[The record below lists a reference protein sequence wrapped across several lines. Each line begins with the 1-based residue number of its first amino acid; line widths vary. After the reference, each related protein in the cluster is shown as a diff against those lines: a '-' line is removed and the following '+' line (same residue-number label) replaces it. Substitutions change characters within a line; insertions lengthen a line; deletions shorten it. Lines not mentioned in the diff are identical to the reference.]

1 MNQSIMEN
9 IQENIYFSLRKAS
22 IAVFTFILIYAP
34 ITQLLSPPEVRDF
47 GIEIIGTMIFA
58 ALIIGLSIV
67 SVRINMTTD
76 RKISMMAFWI
86 VVGILLVY
94 GSAYSIN
101 ITLYALLFVAFV
113 PLVLIHKT
121 MMTVVYVGLIVATAG
136 VVSLLG
142 ETSISTESGNIDIDL
157 LFEGKMTL
165 VAMLGIG
172 LVISLV
178 IRKSIMNIF
187 ENLRLAV
194 EGQEAAKR
202 EIEAS
207 QELLISSVNKA
218 EDDLSA
224 LNGFINDL
232 QRGSGEIGLAVDD
245 LSKGAT
251 NQATDLE
258 NAMTVMERLSSS
270 MDEINESIKVLIDQT
285 SEGEEVN
292 EESTASIASL
302 KQTISNSAN
311 LNDEIYG
318 VIERMFQE
326 FKEIIEAIQKIDAI
340 AGQTNL
346 LALNASIESARAGEA
361 GKGFAVVAEEIRK
374 LAEDTSESAKSINT
388 VILGMDEYMSKA
400 QKSMEALKDQSDE
413 TTKIVGTTAGNIN
426 KTIEL
431 LRNTITSLEST
442 WNKTHDLERFKKEAV
457 ESISSIASVS
467 EEYSSTTEEVNASVE
482 QMLDGINRIAEN
494 SQSLKEGFDQLIEST
509 K

>member
-1 MNQSIMEN
+1 MNQSI
-9 IQENIYFSLRKAS
+9 IVTIKENIYLSLRKAS

-34 ITQLLSPPEVRDF
+34 ITQLLSPPEIRTF

-58 ALIIGLSIV
+58 ALIIILSV
-67 SVRINMTTD
+67 FSVKIKMTTD

-86 VVGILLVY
+86 VIGILLVY
-94 GSAYSIN
+94 ASAYSIN

-113 PLVLIHKT
+113 PLVLIHGRA
-121 MMTVVYVGLIVATAG
+121 MTIIYVGLIIAAATFI
-136 VVSLLG
+136 SLLG
-142 ETSISTESGNIDIDL
+142 TSSIKTVSGNVDL
-157 LFEGKMTL
+157 ELVFEGRMTL
-165 VAMLGIG
+165 AAMLGIG

-178 IRKSIMNIF
+178 IRRSIINIF
-187 ENLRLAV
+187 ENLRVAV
-194 EGQEAAKR
+194 EGQEAAR
-202 EIEAS
+202 QEIEAS
-207 QELLISSVNKA
+207 QELLIESVNKA
-218 EDDLSA
+218 EEDLTA
-224 LNGFINDL
+224 LNGYISDM
-232 QRGSGEIGLAVDD
+232 QRGSSEIGMAVDD
-245 LSKGAT
+245 LSKGAV

-258 NAMTVMERLSSS
+258 NAMTVMGRLSNS

-285 SEGEEVN
+285 SEGEKVN
-292 EESTASIASL
+292 EESTASIERL
-302 KQTISNSAN
+302 EMTIKNSAL
-311 LNDEIYG
+311 LNNEIYG

-326 FKEIIEAIQKIDAI
+326 FKEIIEAIQKIDSI

-388 VILGMDEYMSKA
+388 VIVGMDEYMSKA
-400 QKSMEALKDQSDE
+400 QKSMEALKDQSNE
-413 TTKIVGTTAGNIN
+413 TSKIVDTTAGNIN
-426 KTIEL
+426 RTIDL
-431 LRNTITSLEST
+431 LRNTIASLEGT
-442 WNKTHDLERFKKEAV
+442 WSKTHDLEAFKKEAV

-482 QMLDGINRIAEN
+482 QMLEGIDHIAKN